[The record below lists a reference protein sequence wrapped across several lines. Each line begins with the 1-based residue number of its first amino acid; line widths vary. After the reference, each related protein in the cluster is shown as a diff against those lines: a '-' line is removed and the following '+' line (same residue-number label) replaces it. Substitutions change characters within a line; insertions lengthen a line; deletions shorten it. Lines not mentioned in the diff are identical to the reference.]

1 VLNVFKKFLRLFFPR
16 REREREILRKSSV
29 KLVKKWIIE
38 IYRKTKRFTT
48 NNKIRALSMSFI
60 ESFFFSKDILWA
72 YLKTTSHLRMKAFN
86 FTNKPTLKFAKRYR
100 KIFSALS
107 RFHLKIEKIFHL
119 LSPILLFVRKYFF
132 LPLRPSSNLGLV
144 CQLRF

>member
-60 ESFFFSKDILWA
+60 ESFFSV
-72 YLKTTSHLRMKAFN
+72 
-86 FTNKPTLKFAKRYR
+86 
-100 KIFSALS
+100 KIS
-107 RFHLKIEKIFHL
+107 
-119 LSPILLFVRKYFF
+119 Y
-132 LPLRPSSNLGLV
+132 GLI
-144 CQLRF
+144 